1 MRRIRWHMEENG
13 SGTVHVFSSEED
25 TDAEAEEEM
34 GFDSLDDLP
43 HDLASAIRD
52 DGRQR
57 GQLRLV

>member
-1 MRRIRWHMEENG
+1 MEENG